1 MQKKYIDLT
10 ILVIGLFL
18 YSILNTT
25 ASYSYK
31 YLQPLGKSVP
41 FIFIVEMIIGIL
53 AYCVKIPLYYYYAT
67 QNIVITLIIY
77 ISVYSLIVVLYSKFI
92 LQETVEFHSYV
103 ILLCIIALTCL
114 NEYLDNKKK
123 IH

>member
-10 ILVIGLFL
+10 ILIVGLFL

-31 YLQPLGKSVP
+31 YFQPLGKSVT
-41 FIFIVEMIIGIL
+41 FIFIVEMLIGIL

-67 QNIVITLIIY
+67 QNIVLTLIIY
-77 ISVYSLIVVLYSKFI
+77 ISIYSLIVVLFSKFI
-92 LQETVEFHSYV
+92 LHETVHLHSYL
-103 ILLCIIALTCL
+103 ILIGMIALTCL
-114 NEYLDNKKK
+114 NVYLDNKK
-123 IH
+123 

>member
-10 ILVIGLFL
+10 ILIVGLFL
-18 YSILNTT
+18 YSLLNTT

-31 YLQPLGKSVP
+31 YLQPLGKSVT

-77 ISVYSLIVVLYSKFI
+77 ISIYSLIVVLYSKFI
-92 LQETVEFHSYV
+92 LHETVNLHSYF
-103 ILLCIIALTCL
+103 ILIGMIALTCL
-114 NEYLDNKKK
+114 NEYLDNIKKK
-123 IH
+123 